1 MMQGALLGLVIVAA
15 VTPSATVTNPKIA
28 AKAGREVLR
37 GCGAG
42 EARFMS
48 APDDDWTPVAGAET
62 KHAALRQSLSEPM
75 PASQLMVSIYAIGGD
90 LATAEF
96 SVILTR
102 DDNGNWNGTA
112 VGQSKVWIEGA
123 KPSIM
128 PRRAWTL
135 SEVQGRKL
143 DALLTDK
150 CFYAEPTTF
159 NGSEVPG
166 VGALFME
173 VETLTPGHERRFAYK
188 GGRVEG
194 LSKDVTDL
202 TFPPTS

>member
-1 MMQGALLGLVIVAA
+1 MQGALLGLAVVAA
-15 VTPSATVTNPKIA
+15 VTPSATVINPAVA

-37 GCGAG
+37 GCGTG
-42 EARFMS
+42 EAQFMS
-48 APDDDWTPVAGAET
+48 APDDDWTPVTGAVA
-62 KHAALRQSLSEPM
+62 KHAALRQSLNEPM
-75 PASQLMVSIYAIGGD
+75 PASQSMVSIHAIGGD
-90 LATAEF
+90 LATTEF

-112 VGQSKVWIEGA
+112 VGQSKIWIEGA

-135 SEVQGRKL
+135 SEVQERKL

-159 NGSEVPG
+159 HRSEVPG
-166 VGALFME
+166 IGVLFMD
-173 VETLTPGHERRFAYK
+173 VETRTPGHERCLSYK

-194 LSKDVTDL
+194 FSKDVTDL
-202 TFPPTS
+202 TFPPAS